1 VGSGKAIVKPADQ
14 TATVPEEAREIKR
27 RVWISCPF
35 RRQQTCSFGRRLGQQ
50 SREVDFW
57 CGTIFGLAVTHP
69 APRWKV
75 RPRLRLLCESLP
87 PLLVFA
93 LCQGHQHKIPEL
105 NRTVIALQLNR
116 PRPTFERVYG
126 NPRQAVDHSLFV
138 KLLSI

>member
-1 VGSGKAIVKPADQ
+1 MRG
-14 TATVPEEAREIKR
+14 
-27 RVWISCPF
+27 
-35 RRQQTCSFGRRLGQQ
+35 QQTCSFGRRLGHQ

-57 CGTIFGLAVTHP
+57 PGTIFALPVTHP

-75 RPRLRLLCESLP
+75 QPRLRLLREWLP
-87 PLLVFA
+87 PLPAFA
-93 LCQGHQHKIPEL
+93 LRQGHQHKIPEL

-116 PRPTFERVYG
+116 PRSTFERIYG